1 MYTFITLLIILVCVL
16 MILIVLIQKPKG
28 GGLASNFSSTNQVM
42 GVKRTTD
49 VVEKAT
55 WILSISLFVLT
66 MLINIW
72 IPREDT
78 AGLPGSSLKDKAE
91 QAPLNN
97 VPGATADPAAQ
108 QPAGTQMVSPEG
120 QEAAPAAEP
129 SPAN

>member
-16 MILIVLIQKPKG
+16 MILIVLVQKPKG

-49 VVEKAT
+49 IVEKAT

-66 MLINIW
+66 MLINVW
-72 IPREDT
+72 IPRED
-78 AGLPGSSLKDKAE
+78 ASGVPGSSLKNKAE

-97 VPGATADPAAQ
+97 LPTNADPAAE

-120 QEAAPAAEP
+120 ETSPAPA
-129 SPAN
+129 N

>member
-1 MYTFITLLIILVCVL
+1 MYTAITLLIILVCVL
-16 MILIVLIQKPKG
+16 MILIVLVQKPKG

-55 WILSISLFVLT
+55 WILSISLFVLA
-66 MLINIW
+66 MAINIW

-78 AGLPGSSLKDKAE
+78 ANIPGSSLKEKAE
-91 QAPLNN
+91 QAPINN
-97 VPGATADPAAQ
+97 VPAAGDPAAE
-108 QPAGTQMVSPEG
+108 QPAGTQMVAPEG
-120 QEAAPAAEP
+120 TPEEPA